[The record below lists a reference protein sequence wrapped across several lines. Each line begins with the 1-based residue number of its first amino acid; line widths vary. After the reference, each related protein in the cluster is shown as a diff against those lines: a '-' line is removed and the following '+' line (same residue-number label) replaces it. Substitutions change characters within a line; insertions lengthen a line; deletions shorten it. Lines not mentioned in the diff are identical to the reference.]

1 MEAFTY
7 SPTGGRVVFGAG
19 ASRSR
24 LAPELER
31 LGARRVL
38 LIADRPFETDGV
50 PLAGTFAGARAHVPA
65 AVAAAAREAAVD
77 AGADWLLCV
86 GGGSVTGAAKAVA
99 LETGLPIAAV
109 PTTYAGS
116 ELTPIYGITDG
127 RRKVTGI
134 SPAVVPRLVVYD
146 PDLLAS
152 LPPALASAS
161 AMNAMAHAVEALYG
175 PGANPL
181 TSLVA
186 EGAIRALADGLGLR
200 RPGRHAAGA
209 RSSRGPRSRSR
220 GTGPHHRICHV
231 LGGAYDL
238 PHAELH
244 AIVLPHAVALLEDD
258 HPAEM
263 ALRGGRARRDGRRA
277 GAPRAARGSARRPLA
292 RGDRA
297 GRGAISTTPPGCSR
311 RSSGSTGTTHASS
324 WRLRALRAR
333 QEVHDNGV
341 ERSRGR
347 RSVRR
352 RPPARS

>member
-1 MEAFTY
+1 MDAFTY
-7 SPTGGRVVFGAG
+7 EPAGGRVVFGPG

-65 AVAAAAREAAVD
+65 AVAAAAREAATD
-77 AGADWLLCV
+77 AGADWLLSV

-116 ELTPIYGITDG
+116 EMTPIYGITDG

-146 PDLLAS
+146 PELLAS

-181 TSLVA
+181 TTLVA
-186 EGAIRALADGLGLR
+186 EGAIRALADGLGSGNPAVVLR
-200 RPGRHAAGA
+200 GAFLAASA
-209 RSSRGPRSRSR
+209 LAVA
-220 GTGPHHRICHV
+220 GTGLHHRICHV

-263 ALRGGRARRDGRRA
+263 ACVA
-277 GAPRAARGSARRPLA
+277 GALGATNAAAALHELLMDLPGAHSLTEIGLGAADLDDATGLLEEELGLDAHDARELLEA
-292 RGDRA
+292 
-297 GRGAISTTPPGCSR
+297 
-311 RSSGSTGTTHASS
+311 ASS
-324 WRLRALRAR
+324 T
-333 QEVHDNGV
+333 
-341 ERSRGR
+341 RGR
-347 RSVRR
+347 PSSSPTPRR
-352 RPPARS
+352 G